1 MLGPT
6 RAAARVTTP
15 HRRVKKDAVYAGK
28 PGAADPRR
36 CYVRTGHS
44 MSTPP
49 TTNGRASD
57 GAQAPRGGRRAAA
70 LDRGRAV
77 RPRGD
82 AALRSHALRVRDRG
96 GAEGRG
102 LLSRAPSRGLRVD
115 ARPLHGGRVDRRP
128 HRHRAPALARPAR
141 RGRRPGGDRRAHRGR
156 PRGRQP
162 APVRAD
168 RPRPR
173 AAAPPARP
181 PPTRSRPASTAT
193 RRRRASSSS
202 GPSAPSSRSPTTT
215 ARRTSAC
222 VGEVLHAEVRKWQEL
237 SAEGRSLTGTPSG
250 FADLD
255 TITGG
260 FQPGNLIII
269 AARPRWANQRLSP
282 TWPRTSR

>member
-6 RAAARVTTP
+6 RAATRVTTP

-36 CYVRTGHS
+36 CYVRTPLDEHS
-44 MSTPP
+44 SDHQRTRLGRRAGPP
-49 TTNGRASD
+49 
-57 GAQAPRGGRRAAA
+57 GGRRSAA

-77 RPRGD
+77 RPRSD
-82 AALRSHALRVRDRG
+82 APLRSHALRVRDRG
-96 GAEGRG
+96 GAQGRG

-115 ARPLHGGRVDRRP
+115 ARPLHGGRVDRRA

-141 RGRRPGGDRRAHRGR
+141 RRRRAGGDRHAHGGR

-173 AAAPPARP
+173 APAPAARRVLRDPGPRPRARGAAARARRVGRARRARGRPRRPPEGLPPRRRGPARRGP
-181 PPTRSRPASTAT
+181 QVAGAL
-193 RRRRASSSS
+193 RR
-202 GPSAPSSRSPTTT
+202 GPLAHRHP
-215 ARRTSAC
+215 
-222 VGEVLHAEVRKWQEL
+222 VRL
-237 SAEGRSLTGTPSG
+237 R
-250 FADLD
+250 
-255 TITGG
+255 
-260 FQPGNLIII
+260 
-269 AARPRWANQRLSP
+269 RPRHDHRRLPARQPDHHRGKTLDGKISAWSP